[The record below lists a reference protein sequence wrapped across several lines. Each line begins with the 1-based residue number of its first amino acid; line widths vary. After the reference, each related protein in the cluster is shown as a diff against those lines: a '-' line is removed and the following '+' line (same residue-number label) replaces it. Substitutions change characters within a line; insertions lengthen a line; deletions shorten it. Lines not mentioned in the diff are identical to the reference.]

1 MLNKTYDKIFKIVK
15 TLNLYLIGFSIAF
28 LLMTIKLPYYI
39 NTPGG
44 IIDIKNKIEID
55 NYSIKENSFN
65 MAYVSEIRAT
75 IPTFLY
81 SYLNKNWDLIKKGDH
96 VPTNETEKETK
107 FRDQVML
114 NESNQEAIIL
124 AYTKAN
130 QEITIIDKHLYI
142 TYIEEGAKTDL
153 KIGDEILKIN
163 NLKITDLEDVKKAKE
178 TFVEKQEI
186 TIKVKNI
193 NNKIINRKATI
204 FKEKDNLLIGVLI
217 SIDYELETK
226 PEIKL
231 KYKDTDGG
239 PSGGFMI
246 SLAIYDTLTGSKLN
260 NDQKIVGTGT
270 IDSEGNVGEVGGV
283 KYKIKGA
290 EKKKADIFF
299 VPAGDNYEEVM
310 AIKIEKNYKIKV
322 IPIKTLDDAIAYLE
336 KEKK

>member
-1 MLNKTYDKIFKIVK
+1 MLNKTYEKIFKIVK

-39 NTPGG
+39 KAPGG
-44 IIDIKNKIEID
+44 IIDIKDKIEID

-65 MAYVSEIRAT
+65 MAYVSEIRAN

-81 SYLNKNWDLIKKGDH
+81 SYLNKNWDLIKKEDH

-114 NESNQEAIIL
+114 NEANQEAIIL

-130 QEITIIDKHLYI
+130 QEIKIIDKHLYI

-178 TFVEKQEI
+178 TFIENQEI
-186 TIKVKNI
+186 IIKVKSI

-204 FKEKDNLLIGVLI
+204 FKEEDNLFIGVLI
-217 SIDYELETK
+217 SVEYELETK

-239 PSGGFMI
+239 PSGGLMI
-246 SLAIYDTLTGSKLN
+246 SLAIYDTLTGSKLSN
-260 NDQKIVGTGT
+260 GKKIVGTGT

-299 VPAGDNYEEVM
+299 VPAGENYEEVM

-322 IPIKTLDDAIAYLE
+322 IPIKTLDEAIEYLE

>member
-81 SYLNKNWDLIKKGDH
+81 SYLNKNWDLIKKKEH

-178 TFVEKQEI
+178 TFIENQEI
-186 TIKVKNI
+186 IIKVKSI